1 VNGKIRSFRKEFN
14 NMRELSELSELS
26 LPSGEETRRPL
37 GAAGVLP
44 RTEGTRQGVKCTTCG
59 RPARRV
65 KPGPSAPVIRWPALC
80 SPECQLAELDRLI
93 GTLRE
98 RREKIAAFIAQR
110 RGRP

>member
-1 VNGKIRSFRKEFN
+1 MSDINDIPNPPKSPEPLSPPGRERRSA
-14 NMRELSELSELS
+14 
-26 LPSGEETRRPL
+26 GARPL
-37 GAAGVLP
+37 SPKPKGSRA
-44 RTEGTRQGVKCTTCG
+44 EVKCLACG

-110 RGRP
+110 QRHA